1 MESELRKRFVIVT
14 ALLVTIVL
22 AVFYTATHFYYS
34 YWFDQ
39 DTLSF
44 INWVADSEYKRI
56 VSGETPDD
64 CETVD
69 ITDSDSVTAAVVT
82 PKGDIFI
89 EKYIGTPD
97 SDSTS
102 QDLLYDIMNGNTDD
116 YKSGSYIYTVR
127 KLHDGRLL
135 IVTADTDSGSTKPM
149 RLATRAALVLLGLA
163 LMAGITFLLSK
174 FVTKPAAA
182 AMLREKQF
190 VSDASHELKTPL
202 GAISINAQA
211 LSSRLSESDECLK
224 KYTDNILRESERMN
238 RLVEKLLML
247 SRIEEGKG
255 GGKKRISLSDGIEE
269 MILTYESVAFEKGLS
284 YESDVD
290 EDIFIKGNEDEI
302 KQLGAIL
309 IDNAI
314 KHSDEHGSIEISL
327 KKRPGKAILTVTNT
341 GKGISP
347 DELEHVFERFY
358 KTDQARSSSSFGLGL
373 AIAKAI
379 IDDHGAAVT
388 VESEP
393 EEKTIFE
400 VTFGL

>member
-290 EDIFIKGNEDEI
+290 EDIFIKGNDDEI

>member
-102 QDLLYDIMNGNTDD
+102 QYLLYDIMNGNTDD

-393 EEKTIFE
+393 EGKTIFE